1 MLEKRSRPR
10 RRCGQARRWLTVAI
24 AAALTTV
31 GAGVAA
37 AAVEKARPA
46 DDASEMVGVN
56 THLVY
61 AGTAYDTGFESIV
74 KPRLIE
80 LGVRYIRDWVTTD
93 PRYVERYRDLAR
105 YGIRA
110 LLINWDP
117 GPAARDAVKAL
128 NDHPLRPVAMVEPAN
143 ERDCERLNDWAAWLR
158 DFQKAM
164 WQSYKSDPATAD
176 IPVLGP
182 SLCNTRDSPAVL
194 ARAFPDAS
202 QYMDRGNL
210 HDYSGRATEG
220 SRGGGW
226 GIDLDQAIGEYRKLA
241 GAKPLVSTETGYK
254 MSGPVWNHPV
264 VSERA
269 AAKYMPRLFLAHLL
283 KGFTHVF
290 LYQLIND
297 TEDFGLLNPD
307 GSPRLQFHAVRSFIA
322 LFRDPGPPFETGA
335 LDYTLEGNTSDVWK
349 ILLQKRDGTFYLV
362 LWQGVSSHNA
372 WLDSD
377 IEPRPRSLTLRLRTP
392 IASARTYL
400 PSFNGTAP
408 VSRHDNPASI
418 KLSVPDHLLVVELV
432 PAPDR

>member
-1 MLEKRSRPR
+1 VLAGVLAVGNGAALAAIE
-10 RRCGQARRWLTVAI
+10 QARPSDE
-24 AAALTTV
+24 AA
-31 GAGVAA
+31 
-37 AAVEKARPA
+37 
-46 DDASEMVGVN
+46 EMVGVN

-61 AGTAYDTGFESIV
+61 KDKIYDTGYESIV

-80 LGVRYIRDWVTTD
+80 SGIRYIRDWVTTE
-93 PRYVERYRDLAR
+93 PRYVARYQELAR

-128 NDHPLRPVAMVEPAN
+128 NENPPRPVAMVEPFN
-143 ERDCERLNDWAAWLR
+143 ERDCDRTSDWRPVVR

-182 SLCNTRDSPAVL
+182 SFCNTRDSPGSL
-194 ARAFPDAS
+194 AKVFPDAAE
-202 QYMDRGNL
+202 YMDRGNL

-226 GIDLDQAIGEYRKLA
+226 GIDLDRAIAEYRKLA
-241 GAKPLVSTETGYK
+241 GSKPLVSSETGYK

-269 AAKYMPRLFLAHLL
+269 AAKYIPRLFLAHLL

-297 TEDFGLLNPD
+297 AEDFGLLNDD
-307 GSPRLQFHAVRSFIA
+307 GTPRLQFHAIRNYIA
-322 LFRDPGPPFETGA
+322 LFRDPGPDFKTGA
-335 LDYTLEGNTSDVWK
+335 LDYALEGDTSDVWK
-349 ILLQKRDGTFYLV
+349 VLLQKRDATFYLV
-362 LWQGVSSHNA
+362 LWQGVSSHNSWFSRDLEPA
-372 WLDSD
+372 
-377 IEPRPRSLTLRLRTP
+377 PRPLTLQLRTP
-392 IASARTYL
+392 IATARTYF
-400 PSFNGTAP
+400 PSFNGTTP
-408 VSRHDNPASI
+408 VATYDKPTSI
-418 KLSVPDHLLVVELV
+418 RLGVPDHLLVIELAPAEGRSL
-432 PAPDR
+432 PAPAP